1 MSKRKAL
8 GRGLSSLIPD
18 APPPA
23 APGVLQID
31 VDLIAPNPQQPRKS
45 FDEGTLDEL
54 AASIQAHG
62 VLQPVVLSRDGER
75 YRLIIGERRWRAAMQ
90 AGIKK
95 IPAILRD
102 ADDRERLEMA
112 LIENLQR
119 QELNA
124 LEEARAYQLLV
135 DEFQLAH
142 EELARRVG
150 KSRSY
155 VSNLLRLLNLDQF
168 VRELVTTGRLSM
180 GHARALA
187 GLADPAAQKQAAET
201 VVKRSLS
208 VRETEALVSRLARRD
223 GAEDGEGAGERTK
236 SRKDPNVRAAEEK
249 LKRAMGTE
257 VRITGGPEKGRI
269 VIEFVS
275 ARELQ
280 RLFEM
285 LQRAARSAP
294 PPPADPRGVSLPGRA
309 VRETEGAE

>member
-18 APPPA
+18 APPTA

-31 VDLIAPNPQQPRKS
+31 VGLIGPNPQQPRRS
-45 FDEGTLDEL
+45 FDEGTLKEL
-54 AASIQAHG
+54 ASSIREHG
-62 VLQPVVLSRDGER
+62 LLQPVVVSRDGER
-75 YRLIIGERRWRAAMQ
+75 YRLIVGERRWRAAVQ
-90 AGIKK
+90 AGLEK

-102 ADDRERLEMA
+102 VDDRERLELA

-119 QELNA
+119 QELNP
-124 LEEARAYQLLV
+124 LEEAQAYQLLV
-135 DEFQLAH
+135 DEFHLAH

-168 VRELVTTGRLSM
+168 VREWVAAGKLSM

-187 GLADPAAQKQAAET
+187 GLTDPVAQKQAAET
-201 VVKRSLS
+201 VIKRSLS
-208 VRETEALVSRLARRD
+208 VRETEAMVARLARAD
-223 GAEDGEGAGERTK
+223 EAAAGEGTAGGRR
-236 SRKDPNVRAAEEK
+236 SRKDPNVRDAEER
-249 LKRAMGTE
+249 LKRAMGTD

-269 VIEFVS
+269 VIEFVN
-275 ARELQ
+275 AGELQ

-294 PPPADPRGVSLPGRA
+294 PPPADPRSVSLPGRPA
-309 VRETEGAE
+309 GATERS